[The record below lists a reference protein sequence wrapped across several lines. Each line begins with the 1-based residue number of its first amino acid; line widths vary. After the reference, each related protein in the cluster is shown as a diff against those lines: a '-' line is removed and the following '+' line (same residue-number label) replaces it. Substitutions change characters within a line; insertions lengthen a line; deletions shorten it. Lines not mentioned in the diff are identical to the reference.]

1 MITLGRWIYGG
12 HESVETHAA
21 IDKTRPEPLPAV
33 SHHRSQRACSSMVTG
48 LICVRCTGDPSVHEH
63 RLRLSDVI
71 LGAGAGVADRD
82 NHFDSTVIASR
93 SDLQSVPGWGCD

>member
-1 MITLGRWIYGG
+1 
-12 HESVETHAA
+12 
-21 IDKTRPEPLPAV
+21 
-33 SHHRSQRACSSMVTG
+33 MVTG
-48 LICVRCTGDPSVHEH
+48 LICVRYTGDPSVHEH

-93 SDLQSVPGWGCD
+93 SDRQSARDGAVISGDKQPLGFR